1 MEFLARRWR
10 AGLHAGG
17 AAQSG
22 GAQWCTLGLS
32 ESKQTAR
39 IGCSGPAE
47 ESEIERWRSQQPGT
61 FRDARRPAGS
71 GCKPRRFDSSVDDA
85 ARKCCGCVERAR
97 VLPSSTAA
105 AACAQSRRFSTSAA
119 DCFAPVPALLLR
131 RASAPSM
138 ALQPPAA
145 LLFDVNGTLFP
156 ADACAAA
163 FRRAGLPGSAVEV
176 RAAAAQHLSSSCWI
190 AEGSSGRCSATPAPD
205 GPGRQR

>member
-1 MEFLARRWR
+1 MECP
-10 AGLHAGG
+10 AGLMASWLACSG

-22 GAQWCTLGLS
+22 GGQWCTLGLS
-32 ESKQTAR
+32 ESKATTR
-39 IGCSGPAE
+39 IACSAPAE

-61 FRDARRPAGS
+61 FRERSPPRRQQLDAH
-71 GCKPRRFDSSVDDA
+71 RFDSSVDDVL
-85 ARKCCGCVERAR
+85 RKYCGCAERAM
-97 VLPSSTAA
+97 VLPSSSAVPPAQPRRFSMSA
-105 AACAQSRRFSTSAA
+105 AACFAA
-119 DCFAPVPALLLR
+119 VPTMLH

-176 RAAAAQHLSSSCWI
+176 RAAAASHLSSSCWI
-190 AEGSSGRCSATPAPD
+190 AEGRSGRCSATLTPD
-205 GPGRQR
+205 GPVLQR